1 MSGKRKKNGGRNR
14 IQKEKKRYDK
24 KKIKNLPTEYINF
37 DSKEIEERKILI
49 EKSRKQNKLKIEVDD

>member
-1 MSGKRKKNGGRNR
+1 MRRNKQGGKNK
-14 IQKEKKRYDK
+14 IQKEKKKFDK